1 MKIPQ
6 VIKISFLIG
15 IVWIALMFD
24 FRLMEEAN
32 LLLFVMTICI
42 PITMIGLTIW
52 VLKHQPQVEIKEF
65 KEESPES
72 WYEQ

>member
-1 MKIPQ
+1 MKVLQALKIP
-6 VIKISFLIG
+6 FLIG
-15 IVWIALMFD
+15 IVWIAMMFD

-32 LLLFVMTICI
+32 LLLFVMAICI

-52 VLKHQPQVEIKEF
+52 ILKVQPQAKIQEF
-65 KEESPES
+65 KEENPES